1 MKLKAA
7 FALAVVVFGAW
18 AKADV
23 VVLQNLNTTGQT
35 TVAPLN
41 LATNIWF
48 STSSAPSSL
57 SKIILFG
64 ASGQTGITATFKY
77 DANIKSNAI
86 SATEIASG
94 QYAFNLVGV
103 PGLSNIANGGHHLEL
118 RDFIISSGSGFYST
132 TNATMT
138 TVNSSGFVGTSYSG
152 NNLQFQ
158 LWGDSAT
165 AVPEPSTLILTASA
179 LAAGAVGAWVK
190 RRRQKAAE
198 ASSLI

>member
-1 MKLKAA
+1 MKLKVALVLA
-7 FALAVVVFGAW
+7 FIALCAR

-64 ASGQTGITATFKY
+64 ASGQTGITATFML
-77 DANIKSNAI
+77 DSNTRSGAI

-103 PGLSNIANGGHHLEL
+103 QGLSNIANGAHLLEL
-118 RDFIISSGSGFYST
+118 RDFIISSGSGFYKT
-132 TNATMT
+132 TDATMT

-158 LWGDSAT
+158 FGVI
-165 AVPEPSTLILTASA
+165 VPPPF
-179 LAAGAVGAWVK
+179 
-190 RRRQKAAE
+190 RNPQP
-198 ASSLI
+198 